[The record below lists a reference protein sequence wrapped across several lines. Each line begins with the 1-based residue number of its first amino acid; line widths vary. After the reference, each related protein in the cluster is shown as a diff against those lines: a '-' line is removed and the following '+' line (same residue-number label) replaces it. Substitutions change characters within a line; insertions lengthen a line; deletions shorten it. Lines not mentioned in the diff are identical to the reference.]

1 MSKTVRRLATA
12 TGISYSPPVPIQ
24 YVARSVARHT
34 RVSSLR
40 PTSDFLSIRKTMF
53 GLSLARMACPFSH
66 DLPITRASP
75 QRR

>member
-34 RVSSLR
+34 RGLKLETDLR
-40 PTSDFLSIRKTMF
+40 FPFDSQNDVRSV
-53 GLSLARMACPFSH
+53 AC
-66 DLPITRASP
+66 
-75 QRR
+75 